1 MGWFLYVRNVRHEK
15 KLNNEIKMTT
25 DVFNEYFQRISG

>member
-15 KLNNEIKMTT
+15 KLNNEIKMT